1 MIPLWHKRHLLT
13 TLAALNL
20 AACSSLPDGDPI
32 AEQMRS
38 GGNCA
43 PVPAPS
49 TPLAIPTITALPQ
62 ASQQPRSRPKF
73 DLQGQMSIKLA
84 AHADQSAKGLSLGF
98 FFSGNTDAGQLDLMT
113 LMGSQMAQVSWQPGE
128 AWLTNEKGRQRYDNL
143 GELSIAALGENLP
156 LRSLIQWMQGQPDLD
171 LPSLPGP
178 QANTFLQEGW
188 LIDTSELPEKKLH
201 ATRSATP
208 TQRGVQL
215 KIYLDR

>member
-1 MIPLWHKRHLLT
+1 MILHWHKRHLLT
-13 TLAALNL
+13 ALAALNL

-38 GGNCA
+38 GGSCA
-43 PVPAPS
+43 PIPASS
-49 TPLAIPTITALPQ
+49 TPASTPPNPASPLSSQ
-62 ASQQPRSRPKF
+62 APRVRPKL

-98 FFSGNTDAGQLDLMT
+98 FFSGNTDVGQLDLMT
-113 LMGSQMAQVSWQPGE
+113 LMGSQIAQVSWQPGE

-143 GELSIAALGENLP
+143 DELSIAALGENLP
-156 LRSLIQWMQGQPDLD
+156 LRSLVQWMQGQPDLD

-201 ATRSATP
+201 ATRSASP